1 MMMAVLDIVHTQL
14 HCEWLWHQHVIIDK
28 GNALQALK
36 AAREGGAAR
45 AGIGRLPQKRAPS
58 NIAPRPVLGQQR
70 LEGSSAPSSN
80 PPAADSSAAPL
91 DRQDPLADCTLVFP
105 QEASA
110 VCNGTEKG
118 SPVLHSVQRGQEPQA
133 TLGSIVESLVAM
145 H

>member
-1 MMMAVLDIVHTQL
+1 MMMAVLDTVHTQL
-14 HCEWLWHQHVIIDK
+14 HCEWLWHQHVIFIDK

-58 NIAPRPVLGQQR
+58 NIAPRLVLGQQR

-80 PPAADSSAAPL
+80 SPAADSSAAPL
-91 DRQDPLADCTLVFP
+91 DRRDPLEDCTLVFP

-110 VCNGTEKG
+110 VCNGTVKG

-133 TLGSIVESLVAM
+133 LGSIV
-145 H
+145 